1 MEPRQPNDEH
11 RVAPRY
17 RLSIPALYTSNAFT
31 GTGLVHDMST
41 SGALIGNTESV
52 PTRGARLQIRLLAL
66 RTVLRLDCPDSLNL
80 DAAVVRRT
88 DTDFAV
94 CFVGDTHELT
104 RILDR
109 VGARGAKANQ

>member
-1 MEPRQPNDEH
+1 MNPRQPNDEH

-17 RLSIPALYTSNAFT
+17 RLSIPALYRSNAFT
-31 GTGLVHDMST
+31 GTGLVHNLST

-66 RTVLRLDCPDSLNL
+66 RTGLRIDGPDSLNV

-88 DTDFAV
+88 DMDFAV

-109 VGARGAKANQ
+109 VGSPVS

>member
-1 MEPRQPNDEH
+1 MDPRQPNDER

-17 RLSIPALYTSNAFT
+17 RLSIPALYRNLAFT

-41 SGALIGNTESV
+41 SGALIGNTASV
-52 PTRGARLQIRLLAL
+52 PTRGTRLQIRLLAL

-80 DAAVVRRT
+80 EAEVVRRT
-88 DTDFAV
+88 NTDFAV
-94 CFVGDTHELT
+94 CFEGDTHDLA

-109 VGARGAKANQ
+109 VGLPVS